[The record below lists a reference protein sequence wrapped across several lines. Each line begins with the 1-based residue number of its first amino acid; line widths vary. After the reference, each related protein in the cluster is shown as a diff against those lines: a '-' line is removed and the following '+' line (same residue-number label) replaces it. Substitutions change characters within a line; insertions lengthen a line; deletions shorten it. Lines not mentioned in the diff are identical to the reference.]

1 VAPGPTFV
9 GFPRYWYVSLYRIS
23 HSPEEAVM
31 KRKAQVIAA
40 ILLSFVGMGFVAA
53 RPRQTQ
59 KSTTPSQSP
68 ESADREIGK
77 SYATLRPEQQRLVD
91 DFVRRYNQATGSE
104 LAPEE
109 AYDKA
114 RLSVRTTFDA
124 VSHALLNAKMTDA
137 TGKDLGHAID
147 LVEAIDEIMGQEAGV
162 AGDRQF
168 RLYAYLKPNAFD
180 ILSNSQEFFRD
191 KDNVTYHKGFPIC
204 FRLKNGPPS
213 IQFSISRDKKLS
225 DIDVDYRST
234 KFPQALVNG
243 HLTAANSDVRAGN
256 NLGTHDRR
264 WAGLSGWWRD
274 LFAQLGTGKKPPK
287 ESASERLAAI
297 PLNPGVKAAE
307 GVDKSAHDF
316 LQTWVVDKQPNKSV
330 AYFSRRSYP
339 CLEAMSEKQ
348 QKNISPGM
356 VQLRLDMALRE
367 FATSVGNVSSVTDVF
382 AADNE
387 WSSELKEAKNGFA
400 PEFRLVALPAD
411 MASDEECVS
420 IAEHGSA
427 KQLKGKSYATTFR
440 EKRGAKRVMLLVWTQ
455 ESGYWKIIAIRL
467 EDSSSDATIIP
478 KNSTVQVEPAEE
490 EPQKITPD
498 PTVVKDITNFYQAW
512 ILKRDVK
519 QALPFI
525 SQRSYQCLT
534 PPSEDQKKL
543 APLARI
549 QSGLEQPLNEIAS
562 GENLGDMMSSVQPVN
577 ELVRPVEQENSNA
590 LAIMAVP
597 DQMADSF
604 LCENRP
610 LPEERPELQPGEAK
624 YGTYYMSASQL
635 KFGEEQ
641 SPTFLLLWAKE
652 EAHWKLVAWA
662 VDAP

>member
-1 VAPGPTFV
+1 
-9 GFPRYWYVSLYRIS
+9 
-23 HSPEEAVM
+23 M
-31 KRKAQVIAA
+31 KRKARVIAA
-40 ILLSFVGMGFVAA
+40 ILLSFVAMDSVAA
-53 RPRQTQ
+53 QTRPTQ
-59 KSTTPSQSP
+59 KSTAPSQAP
-68 ESADREIGK
+68 ENDDREIGK

-104 LAPEE
+104 LVPEQ

-124 VSHALLNAKMTDA
+124 VTHALLNAKMTDA
-137 TGKDLGHAID
+137 TGKNLGYAID
-147 LVEAIDEIMGQEAGV
+147 LVEAIDEVMGQEAGV

-168 RLYAYLKPNAFD
+168 RLYAYLKPNAFE
-180 ILSNSQEFFRD
+180 ILSSSQEFFRD

-264 WAGLSGWWRD
+264 WTGLSGWWRD
-274 LFAQLGTGKKPPK
+274 LFAQLGNVKKPPK
-287 ESASERLAAI
+287 ESASERLAPI

-339 CLEAMSEKQ
+339 CLEAISEKQ
-348 QKNISPGM
+348 QKSTSPGM
-356 VQLRLDMALRE
+356 VQLRLEMALRE
-367 FATSVGNVSSVTDVF
+367 FTNRVGRVSSVSDVF
-382 AADNE
+382 VSDQE
-387 WSSELKEAKNGFA
+387 WSSQLKAAKNAFA
-400 PEFRLVALPAD
+400 PEFRLVALPED

-427 KQLKGKSYATTFR
+427 KQLKGKSYATAFR
-440 EKRGAKRVMLLVWTQ
+440 EKRGAERVMLLVWT
-455 ESGYWKIIAIRL
+455 EERGYWKIIAIRL
-467 EDSSSDATIIP
+467 EDSHSDPAIIP

-498 PTVVKDITNFYQAW
+498 PTVVKDITHFYQAW

-519 QALPFI
+519 EALQFV

-549 QSGLEQPLNEIAS
+549 QSGLEQPLNKITS
-562 GENLGDMMSSVQPVN
+562 GENLSDVTSSVQPVN
-577 ELVRPVEQENSNA
+577 ELVRPVEQENSSA
-590 LAIMAVP
+590 LVIMAVP

-604 LCENRP
+604 LCENRQSSGEP
-610 LPEERPELQPGEAK
+610 PELQPGEAK
-624 YGTYYMSASQL
+624 YGTYYLSASQL
-635 KFGEEQ
+635 NLGEEQ
-641 SPTFLLLWAKE
+641 SPTFLLLWTKE
-652 EAHWKLVAWA
+652 EARWKLVAWA
-662 VDAP
+662 IDAP